1 MSSPSTHWTQPT
13 AFFPTENVTIKLKLT
28 NLLDEAIS
36 IERDGVLVF
45 EEKPGMAISAS
56 AKYDF

>member
-1 MSSPSTHWTQPT
+1 
-13 AFFPTENVTIKLKLT
+13 AALVGLVVTKT
-28 NLLDEAIS
+28 RLDEAIS
-36 IERDGVLVF
+36 IEREGVLVF

>member
-1 MSSPSTHWTQPT
+1 M
-13 AFFPTENVTIKLKLT
+13 
-28 NLLDEAIS
+28 NLLDEAIT

-56 AKYDF
+56 ANYDF

>member
-1 MSSPSTHWTQPT
+1 M
-13 AFFPTENVTIKLKLT
+13 AEAD

-56 AKYDF
+56 ASTTGANTVPLS